1 MYNDYTKDIP
11 WYINVLMKDFQKIGK
26 DCSLFIF
33 PWENSTPHCGFTLS
47 QRILIW
53 TNFEIHY
60 QPPHKFWL
68 FGPNGLR
75 EEEFTKQ
82 WFLLFFKFLIIFPSK
97 RTRLIR
103 ITRHAVNQGSKFGK
117 NKNSKKKM
125 AQCRILEA
133 MKIRKVY
140 DNDDSEHILSRK
152 NSFEP
157 SVGKKKVIDVK

>member
-1 MYNDYTKDIP
+1 MWKCIMITLKIYHDIQMF
-11 WYINVLMKDFQKIGK
+11 WWKIFKKLEKIVLHLFFHEKIQ
-26 DCSLFIF
+26 
-33 PWENSTPHCGFTLS
+33 TPHCGFTLS

-53 TNFEIHY
+53 TNLEIHY

-117 NKNSKKKM
+117 NKNSKKNGLV
-125 AQCRILEA
+125 QDFRGNE
-133 MKIRKVY
+133 
-140 DNDDSEHILSRK
+140 N
-152 NSFEP
+152 
-157 SVGKKKVIDVK
+157 